1 MTVNRIEAPAGLLA
15 QVLITA
21 CLLASPGVGAQCT
34 PYVEEHPTWS
44 SATLRPHSSAF
55 EHCEV
60 SEAAYRQVVTDWLR
74 ARPPEAP
81 PIVSLS
87 LGRAVAFPWI
97 SRYLADSALQSP
109 NWAARVRETR
119 AGERDQLA
127 ATLLSDPSLL
137 QRLAVPFEETQY
149 LVLGVTFEK
158 VLFGRADQYASDRG
172 AGALKVPFDAQLW
185 LRLGTRS
192 SSASCD

>member
-1 MTVNRIEAPAGLLA
+1 MIVHRIQAPNGLLA
-15 QVLITA
+15 QALLA
-21 CLLASPGVGAQCT
+21 AALLASPGVGAECT

-44 SATLRPHSSAF
+44 SATLRPHRSAF

-60 SEAAYRQVVTDWLR
+60 TEAAYRQVVTDWLR
-74 ARPPEAP
+74 ARSPDAP

-87 LGRAVAFPWI
+87 LGRAIAYPWI
-97 SRYLADSALQSP
+97 SRHLADSALQSP
-109 NWAARVRETR
+109 NWAARVRATR

-127 ATLLSDPSLL
+127 APLLSDPSLL

-158 VLFGRADQYASDRG
+158 VLFGRADQYSSDLG
-172 AGALKVPFDAQLW
+172 AGAVKVPFDAQLW
-185 LRLGTRS
+185 LRLGTRN
-192 SSASCD
+192 